1 MPRWSSSPEKIGRGP
16 PLVDHDTPPR
26 IAASEDRGGARA
38 ATREDRVSRLRDRA
52 LPASHRPPSTWVTR
66 HWNTVFAK
74 LETQAST
81 PRCEI
86 PVWSLV
92 SREV

>member
-1 MPRWSSSPEKIGRGP
+1 MLRLSSSPEKIGLGP

-38 ATREDRVSRLRDRA
+38 ATRVSRLRDRA

-86 PVWSLV
+86 LVWSLV

>member
-1 MPRWSSSPEKIGRGP
+1 MPRLSSSPEKIGRGP

-38 ATREDRVSRLRDRA
+38 ATREDHVRDRA
-52 LPASHRPPSTWVTR
+52 LPASHRPLSTWVTR

-86 PVWSLV
+86 PAWSLA

>member
-1 MPRWSSSPEKIGRGP
+1 MLRWSSSPEKIGQGP
-16 PLVDHDTPPR
+16 RLVDHDTPPR
-26 IAASEDRGGARA
+26 IAAREDRGGARA
-38 ATREDRVSRLRDRA
+38 ATREDRVRDRA
-52 LPASHRPPSTWVTR
+52 LPASHRPLSTWVTR

-81 PRCEI
+81 LRCEI
-86 PVWSLV
+86 PVWSLA

>member
-1 MPRWSSSPEKIGRGP
+1 MLRLLSSPEKIGRGP

-38 ATREDRVSRLRDRA
+38 ATRVSRLRDRA

-86 PVWSLV
+86 LVWSLA